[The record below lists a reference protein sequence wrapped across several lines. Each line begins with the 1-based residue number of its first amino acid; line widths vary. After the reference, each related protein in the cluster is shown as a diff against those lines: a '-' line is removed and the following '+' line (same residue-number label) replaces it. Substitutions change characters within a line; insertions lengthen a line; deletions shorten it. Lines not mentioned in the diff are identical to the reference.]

1 AQGCAFACAAR
12 RVSGIVPAHTDKAAE
27 VLAGA
32 STDVAADWTVLALGQ
47 CAPYPSTLAHYQ
59 RWRAEIR
66 YLWERK
72 SR

>member
-1 AQGCAFACAAR
+1 M
-12 RVSGIVPAHTDKAAE
+12 PAHTDKAAE

-32 STDVAADWTVLALGQ
+32 STGVAADWTDQALGRL
-47 CAPYPSTLAHYQ
+47 PDPSTLAHYQ